1 MLGSGALCILVLPL
15 SILGVK
21 TQPWMLLIAGGIVGG
36 AAVLFKRKPGY
47 GTSIPWAWYEF
58 VALGVFAVFLTAN
71 FLMIS
76 AYPQFDI
83 DMIGHILMKAKV
95 LSDSSYVYFHD
106 PVFATA
112 HNNYPPLTVFLHSFM
127 FLLGL
132 NSIADYHALNYT
144 ALFLLGL
151 TLHTALRTRIGIL
164 QSLAWCFILI
174 STADYLQSPFLV
186 SSTDIYF
193 SLAILLT
200 ALAFLN
206 TKPESNAY
214 ENTLFSL
221 LCACTLLI
229 KNDAVLFIGLI
240 TLGLWIKDRR
250 FPARHLLIMAVL
262 TGPWM
267 IYRMTLPDPGA
278 GAELMLKHLGSSL
291 LPQNL
296 PRLFQ
301 DISGV
306 LTQGLNRIFLISLF
320 AWPLLFRQKELR
332 ILMACILLTIFAY
345 TLLVWGAIPLA
356 AKDDA
361 VGLLRLWSQVYPLA
375 LFITAM
381 SLNTMTKPHQ
391 R

>member
-1 MLGSGALCILVLPL
+1 
-15 SILGVK
+15 
-21 TQPWMLLIAGGIVGG
+21 MLLFVGGIVGG
-36 AAVLFKRKPGY
+36 AAVLFKRKPEH
-47 GTSIPWAWYEF
+47 GTSLPWTWYEF
-58 VALGVFAVFLTAN
+58 IALSFFALLLTAN

-76 AYPQFDI
+76 SYPQFDI
-83 DMIGHILMKAKV
+83 DMIGHILMKAKI
-95 LSDSSYVYFHD
+95 LSDSSYAGAVYFHD
-106 PVFATA
+106 PAFATA

-132 NSIADYHALNYT
+132 NSIADYHALNYIT
-144 ALFLLGL
+144 LFLISLAM
-151 TLHTALRTRIGIL
+151 HTALRSRIGIL
-164 QSLAWCFILI
+164 QSLAWSFILI

-193 SLAILLT
+193 SLAVLLT
-200 ALAFLN
+200 SLTFLN
-206 TKPESNAY
+206 TKPGTNIR

-240 TLGLWIKDRR
+240 TLGLWIKGRR
-250 FPARHLLIMAVL
+250 FPVQHLLIMAVL
-262 TGPWM
+262 AGPWM

-301 DISGV
+301 DISSV

-320 AWPLLFRQKELR
+320 AWPLLFRHKNLR
-332 ILMACILLTIFAY
+332 LLMGCVILTVIAY

-356 AKDDA
+356 VKDDA

-375 LFITAM
+375 LFITAL
-381 SLNTMTKPHQ
+381 SLNSPAKQDQH
-391 R
+391 